1 MGDTPAS
8 PAVTSSSS
16 VSRIFEPR
24 TLEDDFHLYEKKD
37 EIEATLAKIE
47 GIYTR
52 VKLDKEL
59 VLGNGFCFGLL
70 DPVTNILVNTVISK
84 AKSSPA
90 AAAAAPPPPADGGRR
105 RGKRKRSPADRDM
118 NQRSHDSLIA
128 FLTCLFPYLPNAEAR
143 AYLYAADLDPL
154 VAALLV
160 VDHRRMRRFGF
171 SSGIT
176 VAAVEAALR
185 CAAVAANHPD
195 PSRLVLAWKLLS
207 HGLQKFVSEIESI
220 NKSDTATVARHVL
233 SMVNFNGAS
242 SDTTKLE
249 LKEPWELAERRLHD
263 NNTIGKELDL
273 VPPARGA
280 MKRMLLA
287 TIHGFY
293 LQALARLPT
302 AELRSRYHRSM
313 LEGGYCYGPL
323 DPVSN
328 IIVNTVWYD
337 QNFPASKQVT
347 LDMISTTC
355 LWRVAA
361 RSLYGLVSF
370 LCTRY
375 QNMSPDQALQQLLV
389 ASANLQVAD
398 PNLFDDV
405 PDKDSKLRCSADT
418 DRMQTGQGSDGTC
431 EMQREAV
438 EGSTPSASVIEGYAA
453 AATAAFHCNPLA
465 QKEFLGSSDA
475 VSKLRV
481 ASEVLHLQDGHPL
494 SYQDLEFLSMSLL
507 KCSSSTSK
515 SCQEEDL
522 APTKIK
528 KSLYSYIAQCSY
540 RFWGQHERVT
550 TMVKAAL
557 DKFNETLV
565 GVSSFTHFYF
575 S

>member
-1 MGDTPAS
+1 MAAAS
-8 PAVTSSSS
+8 PAVSGSSS
-16 VSRIFEPR
+16 VIPRVYGPR
-24 TLEDDFHLYEKKD
+24 TLEDDFYLDEKKD
-37 EIEATLAKIE
+37 EIQTVLAKIE
-47 GIYTR
+47 GIYSR

-59 VLGNGFCFGLL
+59 VMGNGFCFGLL
-70 DPVTNILVNTVISK
+70 DPVTNILVNSVISK
-84 AKSSPA
+84 AK
-90 AAAAAPPPPADGGRR
+90 AAAAPADAAPPPADGG
-105 RGKRKRSPADRDM
+105 GAGRKRPRADRDM
-118 NQRSHDSLIA
+118 NRRSHDGLVA
-128 FLTCLFPYLPNAEAR
+128 FLTCLFPYLPDAEAR
-143 AYLYAADLDPL
+143 VYLYVAEVDPL

-160 VDHRRMRRFGF
+160 VNHRQMRQFGF
-171 SSGIT
+171 CSGIT
-176 VAAVEAALR
+176 VAAVETALR

-195 PSRLVLAWKLLS
+195 PSRLVLGWKLLS
-207 HGLQKFVSEIESI
+207 HGLQKFVSEISSKE
-220 NKSDTATVARHVL
+220 SDTTTVARHVL
-233 SMVNFNGAS
+233 STVNFTGAS
-242 SDTTKLE
+242 SDTELQ
-249 LKEPWELAERRLHD
+249 LKEPWELAESRLHG
-263 NNTIGKELDL
+263 NGNQIVREL
-273 VPPARGA
+273 PPAQGA

-287 TIHGFY
+287 TIHGFH

-302 AELRSRYHRSM
+302 AELSSRYHRSL

-337 QNFPASKQVT
+337 QNFPAGKQVT
-347 LDMISTTC
+347 LDMISTAC

-375 QNMSPDQALQQLLV
+375 QNMSPDQALQRLLV
-389 ASANLQVAD
+389 SRANLQVAD
-398 PNLFDDV
+398 PNLLDDR
-405 PDKDSKLRCSADT
+405 K
-418 DRMQTGQGSDGTC
+418 
-431 EMQREAV
+431 AV
-438 EGSTPSASVIEGYAA
+438 EASTPSASVLEAYAA

-465 QKEFLGSSDA
+465 QKEFLGSPDV

-481 ASEVLHLQDGHPL
+481 ASEALHLQDGHPL
-494 SYQDLEFLSMSLL
+494 SCQDLEFLSMSLL
-507 KCSSSTSK
+507 KCSSSNSK
-515 SCQEEDL
+515 SCQKEDL

-540 RFWGQHERVT
+540 RFWGQHERVA

>member
-1 MGDTPAS
+1 
-8 PAVTSSSS
+8 
-16 VSRIFEPR
+16 
-24 TLEDDFHLYEKKD
+24 
-37 EIEATLAKIE
+37 
-47 GIYTR
+47 
-52 VKLDKEL
+52 
-59 VLGNGFCFGLL
+59 
-70 DPVTNILVNTVISK
+70 
-84 AKSSPA
+84 
-90 AAAAAPPPPADGGRR
+90 
-105 RGKRKRSPADRDM
+105 
-118 NQRSHDSLIA
+118 
-128 FLTCLFPYLPNAEAR
+128 
-143 AYLYAADLDPL
+143 
-154 VAALLV
+154 
-160 VDHRRMRRFGF
+160 
-171 SSGIT
+171 
-176 VAAVEAALR
+176 
-185 CAAVAANHPD
+185 
-195 PSRLVLAWKLLS
+195 
-207 HGLQKFVSEIESI
+207 
-220 NKSDTATVARHVL
+220 
-233 SMVNFNGAS
+233 
-242 SDTTKLE
+242 
-249 LKEPWELAERRLHD
+249 
-263 NNTIGKELDL
+263 
-273 VPPARGA
+273 

-302 AELRSRYHRSM
+302 AELRGRYHRSM

-405 PDKDSKLRCSADT
+405 PD
-418 DRMQTGQGSDGTC
+418 DRMQTGQCSAGTC
-431 EMQREAV
+431 EMQHEAV
-438 EGSTPSASVIEGYAA
+438 EGSTPSTSVIEGYAA

-465 QKEFLGSSDA
+465 QKEFIGSSDV

-494 SYQDLEFLSMSLL
+494 SCQDLEFLSMSLL

-522 APTKIK
+522 APTKEDRPFRLHIICGANEFVSGPEPSMDGEVGGYNPWTRDK
-528 KSLYSYIAQCSY
+528 YYHTHINFLAVCEGHPHDPPRLFFAECGKDGDDTCWCIPTAPQKPDAEQVRCIYCEHRGNRIVHPAMERFHGRDEFDKLFYLSPMEEFYTNNNIITDYIAS
-540 RFWGQHERVT
+540 V
-550 TMVKAAL
+550 
-557 DKFNETLV
+557 DKVHGLEDDAIYENCCV
-565 GVSSFTHFYF
+565 DDDDSDSDAHYWIQI